1 MKLSLSFSIQ
11 STTDRGK
18 QHGNADSLSR
28 SNCKQC
34 GLEFISEEVEE
45 TSCGCLSTGVQV
57 LPVWTKVELREM
69 QEADPNLGDM
79 IKWQRLDCY
88 LFHVLLKL
96 FGNCSLFGYRG
107 TTSCL
112 KMACCVD
119 NEKMSKV
126 MICTLICSWFCRRI

>member
-18 QHGNADSLSR
+18 QHGNADSLSC

-79 IKWQRLDCY
+79 IKWLASGSLPVSCPIEAIWKLQSLRVQRNY
-88 LFHVLLKL
+88 
-96 FGNCSLFGYRG
+96 
-107 TTSCL
+107 
-112 KMACCVD
+112 
-119 NEKMSKV
+119 
-126 MICTLICSWFCRRI
+126 